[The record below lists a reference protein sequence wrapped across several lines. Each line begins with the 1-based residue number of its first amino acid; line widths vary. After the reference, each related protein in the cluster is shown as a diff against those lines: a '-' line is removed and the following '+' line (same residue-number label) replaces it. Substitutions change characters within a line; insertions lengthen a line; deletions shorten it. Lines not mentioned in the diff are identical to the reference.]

1 MLLLSLSEREFLKV
15 KVKVTG
21 AQGKPS
27 KDGECES
34 VNDHCSELTLNREWM
49 LSLSEWECLKVKVI
63 IKSHSSRPRHE
74 IQGPQ

>member
-15 KVKVTG
+15 KVTG
-21 AQGKPS
+21 AQGRPS

-34 VNDHCSELTLNREWM
+34 VNDQCSGLTLNREWM